1 MAQSITLNMKCTKWY
16 GKDKKM
22 KDCISI
28 EWTTKHCV
36 HITKGEIQEMADACR
51 AIGKYSE
58 DYIEQLINEWVSG
71 LDDVDF
77 YAWTEE
83 ATTQVLN
90 AVLQE
95 MNGVQLSMFD

>member
-1 MAQSITLNMKCTKWY
+1 
-16 GKDKKM
+16 M

-36 HITKGEIQEMADACR
+36 SISKEEIQEMADACR
-51 AIGKYSE
+51 EIGKFSE
-58 DYIEQLINEWVSG
+58 DYIEQLINEWVAG
-71 LDDVDF
+71 LEDADF

-83 ATTQVLN
+83 ANKQVFN

-95 MNGVQLSMFD
+95 MDGVQLSMFD